1 MDYFGI
7 ASASMAYSQ
16 AQIQQSVS
24 LSVTKKAMDSQE
36 ARPVPVLKIL
46 PHPTHYSFNAYA
58 GAPPPGPGGCASFSA
73 PRLTSRGRGGYNK
86 NDSVYL

>member
-36 ARPVPVLKIL
+36 AQAVLGAALLFLRPV
-46 PHPTHYSFNAYA
+46 
-58 GAPPPGPGGCASFSA
+58 
-73 PRLTSRGRGGYNK
+73 
-86 NDSVYL
+86 

>member
-7 ASASMAYSQ
+7 ASASMTYSQ

-36 ARPVPVLKIL
+36 AQAVALLEML
-46 PHPTHYSFNAYA
+46 PQPSQYTFDVYA
-58 GAPPPGPGGCASFSA
+58 
-73 PRLTSRGRGGYNK
+73 
-86 NDSVYL
+86 

>member
-36 ARPVPVLKIL
+36 AQAVALLEML
-46 PHPTHYSFNAYA
+46 PQPSQYTCDVYA
-58 GAPPPGPGGCASFSA
+58 
-73 PRLTSRGRGGYNK
+73 
-86 NDSVYL
+86 

>member
-24 LSVTKKAMDSQE
+24 LSVTKKAMDSQG
-36 ARPVPVLKIL
+36 AQAVPLLEIL
-46 PHPTHYSFNAYA
+46 PHPTQYTFDVYA
-58 GAPPPGPGGCASFSA
+58 
-73 PRLTSRGRGGYNK
+73 
-86 NDSVYL
+86 

>member
-36 ARPVPVLKIL
+36 AQAVALLEMLTQPSQYTFDV
-46 PHPTHYSFNAYA
+46 YA
-58 GAPPPGPGGCASFSA
+58 
-73 PRLTSRGRGGYNK
+73 
-86 NDSVYL
+86 

>member
-36 ARPVPVLKIL
+36 AQAVALLEMLPSPASTPLTSMPELPPPVLGAALLFLRPV
-46 PHPTHYSFNAYA
+46 
-58 GAPPPGPGGCASFSA
+58 
-73 PRLTSRGRGGYNK
+73 
-86 NDSVYL
+86 

>member
-24 LSVTKKAMDSQE
+24 LSVTKKAMDSQGPRAGPRRE
-36 ARPVPVLKIL
+36 LP
-46 PHPTHYSFNAYA
+46 PHPSQSTF
-58 GAPPPGPGGCASFSA
+58 
-73 PRLTSRGRGGYNK
+73 
-86 NDSVYL
+86 DVYV